1 MPVFLHISY
10 ILHLHLKHMLF
21 PQARLMDEAVWVVSH
36 AYPPKKN
43 FQLFKNVLTLRG
55 VIVFLIITQMNII
68 PTT

>member
-1 MPVFLHISY
+1 
-10 ILHLHLKHMLF
+10 MLF